1 MLLLLMKYLI
11 IIILFISV
19 ATLKAG
25 IINYKPYFC
34 NYVDGVL
41 NNPNLLETGDPCLEG
56 GPSIYKKY
64 VNKKFLS
71 KEKCNVYIDEYGDT
85 DSMKS
90 RYPSEKWMI
99 GCDKKW

>member
-1 MLLLLMKYLI
+1 MFRKLNFISI
-11 IIILFISV
+11 IIFFNITL
-19 ATLKAG
+19 LKAG

-64 VNKKFLS
+64 VNKKNFFRKKS
-71 KEKCNVYIDEYGDT
+71 VMYI
-85 DSMKS
+85 
-90 RYPSEKWMI
+90 
-99 GCDKKW
+99 